1 MGVVFIGGAALAVAL
16 VLGYF
21 LGGTLGRT
29 SALLLT
35 GAVLVIAALAAVFLT
50 ASPTSRPAHC
60 SDCGDHFGRWIDA
73 AAVFV
78 VVGGNAVAWL
88 IGVVVGSTARWVREK

>member
-1 MGVVFIGGAALAVAL
+1 MGVLFIGGAALVIAL
-16 VLGYF
+16 VVGYF
-21 LGGTLGRT
+21 AGGTVTRT
-29 SALLLT
+29 AALLLV
-35 GAVLVIAALAAVFLT
+35 GAALVAAALLAIYF
-50 ASPTSRPAHC
+50 AAPRTSEPAGC

-88 IGVVVGSTARWVREK
+88 IGVLAGSTARWVRRR